1 MPNKI
6 SPLQTIASEQTQPAQ
21 ASEPHATRRRHL
33 RSLALPAAL
42 LLLGAGLSMA
52 ASVAPSKP
60 DGLVGYWKLDEGI
73 GATVYDYSGG
83 GAHGEILGDAKWETG
98 ENGPVLRFDGKT
110 GYVSIPDGHW
120 NREAPFTLLCWYKPD
135 SSMVGQVFNHI
146 AGGVI
151 PGCYGLGADGRFG
164 TFAIPPLPD
173 KEGKIDWKS
182 WHGETLSLPAKPE
195 EWNFVAIVID
205 KTEIRGYLNG
215 EPVEIKQPDGQPS
228 AAALKIRGWSAL
240 GEEKN
245 GELPFWKSKFWP
257 ILLNR
262 MINNTTN

>member
-1 MPNKI
+1 MIHKI
-6 SPLQTIASEQTQPAQ
+6 FTPLVALQTSASVQPQPPQ
-21 ASEPHATRRRHL
+21 AAEPPATRRRHL

-42 LLLGAGLSMA
+42 LLLGSGFSTVASA
-52 ASVAPSKP
+52 ASSKP

-83 GAHGEILGDAKWETG
+83 GAHGEILGDAKWEAG
-98 ENGPVLRFDGKT
+98 ESGPVLRFDGKT

-151 PGCYGLGADGRFG
+151 PGCYGLGAGGRFG
-164 TFAIPPLPD
+164 GFD
-173 KEGKIDWKS
+173 KGSKGVS
-182 WHGETLSLPAKPE
+182 LSLPAKSE

-205 KTEIRGYLNG
+205 QTEMRGYLNG

-228 AAALKIRGWSAL
+228 ATALKIRGWSAL